1 MHIYQINARL
11 TMNQTINIS
20 ATTTIATID
29 IEGVI
34 GSEQQGDAVTT
45 YSGLREKLEQI
56 EALQTPVVVVNIRS
70 VGGDVA
76 DALLIYEALSSLDA
90 HITTRCY
97 GYTASAATIIA
108 QAANEGCREI
118 AESALYL
125 IHNSSCVAEGNA
137 TDLQEQAELLKK
149 TDERIAAIY
158 AAHSDKGVEQFASLM
173 AQNGGDGV
181 WLSPEQALEAGLV
194 DTIIRPEKSVTAS
207 LIGRIA
213 EWLGIKSKEISAP
226 AMPTDVINIRSQM
239 GSISQISLS
248 EGQKRVQPSRVKA
261 VEDHDL
267 QGEVLSANAEAY
279 NRDAAIFR

>member
-1 MHIYQINARL
+1 
-11 TMNQTINIS
+11 MNQTINIS

-137 TDLQEQAELLKK
+137 ADLKEQAELLKK

-158 AAHSDKGVEQFASLM
+158 AAHSDKGVEHFASLM

-213 EWLGIKSKEISAP
+213 KWLGIKSKEISAP
-226 AMPTDVINIRSQM
+226 TMPTDVINIRSQM
-239 GSISQISLS
+239 GCISQISLS
-248 EGQKRVQPSRVKA
+248 EGQKRVQPSRVQA
-261 VEDHDL
+261 VEDPDL